1 MQKGTSMNDSQ
12 YSIQDIK
19 NLVNQFVSERE
30 WQQFHSP
37 KNLSM
42 AIAIEAAELME
53 PFRFV
58 TSEES
63 KEILEKD
70 KEQIST
76 EIADV
81 LIATIAFCN
90 LHNIDI
96 SHAITKKLESL
107 KQKYPVDKAKGSNKK
122 YHHYDK
128 NIK

>member
-1 MQKGTSMNDSQ
+1 MNDTTTT
-12 YSIQDIK
+12 IK
-19 NLVNQFVSERE
+19 EIKELVNTFVTERE

-58 TSEES
+58 SSEES
-63 KEILEKD
+63 KSILEND
-70 KEQIST
+70 KEEIST

-90 LHNIDI
+90 LHKIDI
-96 SHAITKKLESL
+96 SNAIIKKLESL
-107 KQKYPVDKAKGSNKK
+107 RQKYPIDKAKGSNKK
-122 YHHYDK
+122 YHHYE
-128 NIK
+128 

>member
-1 MQKGTSMNDSQ
+1 MSDKKQT
-12 YSIQDIK
+12 IQEIK
-19 NLVNQFVSERE
+19 DLVNKFVCERE

-58 TSEES
+58 TCQES

-70 KEQIST
+70 KEQIAT

-90 LHNIDI
+90 LYDIDMSQTI
-96 SHAITKKLESL
+96 IKKLASL
-107 KQKYPVDKAKGSNKK
+107 REKYPVDKAKGSNKK
-122 YHHYDK
+122 YIHYQK
-128 NIK
+128 KTQ